1 MSSNEPV
8 AAARSP
14 LIDRLLPYLR
24 ERGYQAGERLP
35 SERDLAERFA
45 VSRGQIREALAVLE
59 ATRVVER
66 RPQSG
71 VYLRARDR
79 ESSLDAQ
86 LLENDGGVP
95 LNPADVRALHE
106 FRWLLEV
113 QAVELAAVRRTDDDV
128 ARIDAVLAESATLL
142 KQGQAL
148 DDMDARFHLAVIA
161 ATHNQFLLRTA
172 HWFYLV
178 SGERRR
184 VYFADPRNG
193 RRSLAQHRA
202 LRDALQ
208 AGDAA
213 GARSLLQQHLGR
225 VERYWLSTLVPPVR
239 ANPRGAA

>member
-1 MSSNEPV
+1 MSSEPV
-8 AAARSP
+8 APARSP
-14 LIDRLLPYLR
+14 LIDRLMPYLR

-59 ATRVVER
+59 ATRMVER

-71 VYLRARDR
+71 VYLRAHDR
-79 ESSLDAQ
+79 VASLDAQ

-95 LNPADVRALHE
+95 MSKADVRALHE

-113 QAVELAAVRRTDDDV
+113 QAFELAALRRTDDDMV
-128 ARIDAVLAESATLL
+128 RIDAILAESASRLR
-142 KQGQAL
+142 QGEPL
-148 DDMDARFHLAVIA
+148 DDMDARFHLAVID
-161 ATHNQFLLRTA
+161 ATHNQFILRTA

-184 VYFADPRNG
+184 VFFADPRNG

-213 GARSLLQQHLGR
+213 GAAALLKQHLGR
-225 VERYWLSTLVPPVR
+225 VERYWLSTLIPPVR
-239 ANPRGAA
+239 STPRGRA